1 MDTQAA
7 LFERQLQNCTESIR
21 LSVPSCWVRS
31 FTHRGVSV
39 GIKKFPGRV
48 RFTRA
53 LLECKD
59 LSMLFS
65 FSCAFGSPG
74 SAPAPW
80 KQPLRKDLQEP
91 LFAQVGKRSSR
102 EEGKRTSC
110 REKEALLSLDE
121 QAARVCETCLVP

>member
-21 LSVPSCWVRS
+21 LSVPPCWVHS
-31 FTHRGVSV
+31 FTHRGVSI
-39 GIKKFPGRV
+39 GIKNFPDRV

-53 LLECKD
+53 LLESKD

-65 FSCAFGSPG
+65 FPCAFGSPG

-80 KQPLRKDLQEP
+80 KQPMRKDLQEP
-91 LFAQVGKRSSR
+91 YIPQAGIWSS
-102 EEGKRTSC
+102 
-110 REKEALLSLDE
+110 
-121 QAARVCETCLVP
+121 